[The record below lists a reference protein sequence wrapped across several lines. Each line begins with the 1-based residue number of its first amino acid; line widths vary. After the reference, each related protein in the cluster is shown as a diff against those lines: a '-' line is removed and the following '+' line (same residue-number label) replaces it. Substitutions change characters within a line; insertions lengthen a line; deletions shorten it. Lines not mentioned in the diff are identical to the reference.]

1 MWRSLTVA
9 GAMMMA
15 VAGSVTVA
23 SASQEEIQI
32 TESPESATV
41 IIINSDAPEPHD
53 GLLDTEAEESA
64 PAETEAVEEAV
75 EEPARAYD
83 LTEREE
89 YLLAKIAMA
98 EAEGEDTEGKALV
111 MLVILNRIQNSSF
124 PDSVESVIYQKHQFQ
139 PISDGRFDRV
149 EPSADCWEALRM
161 VQSGWN
167 GSQGA
172 TYFEASGKGWHARN
186 LDYLFKHGHH
196 YFYKEF

>member
-41 IIINSDAPEPHD
+41 IIINSDAPEPQD
-53 GLLDTEAEESA
+53 GLFDGYYND
-64 PAETEAVEEAV
+64 PA
-75 EEPARAYD
+75 
-83 LTEREE
+83 LT
-89 YLLAKIAMA
+89 ATVMHD
-98 EAEGEDTEGKALV
+98 EGEDTEGKALV
-111 MLVILNRIQNSSF
+111 MLVILNRIQSSSF

-172 TYFEASGKGWHARN
+172 TYFEASGNGWHARN
-186 LDYLFKHGHH
+186 LD
-196 YFYKEF
+196 